1 MKRES
6 LKISSNTKVIIISS
20 SNKRNVSILLIKTA
34 HDTERIHRLVEDNT
48 QWRIRFE
55 ALERQLR
62 EASEDETNTNRHRLQ
77 ISVLQDRI
85 RKQDQQIA
93 QLLLLPSGSNKSA
106 NSTMSDEMIIKTDF
120 FNQIVTKLKENIQRL
135 IKYASLK
142 LLLKS
147 NNKLI

>member
-1 MKRES
+1 M
-6 LKISSNTKVIIISS
+6 
-20 SNKRNVSILLIKTA
+20 
-34 HDTERIHRLVEDNT
+34 EDNT

-106 NSTMSDEMIIKTDF
+106 NSTMSSDEMIIKTDF

-135 IKYASLK
+135 IKYYVLETYC
-142 LLLKS
+142 KS
-147 NNKLI
+147 NNNTYT